1 MKSLQHHVQKLAE
14 LMRQADLVERKKA
27 AKLIK
32 KAEERARKIRKRC
45 QQNKNERVARWMRAG
60 EVWTPSLKNRD
71 GPDLQL
77 GSTL

>member
-14 LMRQADLVERKKA
+14 LMRQADLVVSRKKA

-45 QQNKNERVARWMRAG
+45 QENKNES
-60 EVWTPSLKNRD
+60 ESLD
-71 GPDLQL
+71 G
-77 GSTL
+77 

>member
-14 LMRQADLVERKKA
+14 LMRQADLVISRKKA

-45 QQNKNERVARWMRAG
+45 QESKNENDSLAG
-60 EVWTPSLKNRD
+60 
-71 GPDLQL
+71 
-77 GSTL
+77 